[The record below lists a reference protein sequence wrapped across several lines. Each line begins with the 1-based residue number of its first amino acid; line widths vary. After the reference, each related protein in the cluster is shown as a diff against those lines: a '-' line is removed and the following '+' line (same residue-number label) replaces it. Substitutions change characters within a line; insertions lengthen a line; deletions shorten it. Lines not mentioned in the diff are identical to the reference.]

1 MFLIILTPF
10 LLEIILLEI
19 YLMLGRKIKFHLM
32 KFLLKGAALGLAIV
46 NLCLHSSCHS
56 ETRTVR
62 LYSMITKV
70 LLVARATLEV
80 VGHGQG
86 VKHTLQFH
94 HYDLT
99 SESPWISIEILR
111 KNLSQLYDMPCFRY
125 QHFQS

>member
-1 MFLIILTPF
+1 MIILTPF

-56 ETRTVR
+56 YTRTVR
-62 LYSMITKV
+62 LYSKR
-70 LLVARATLEV
+70 VARATLEV

-94 HYDLT
+94 HYDVT
-99 SESPWISIEILR
+99 SESP
-111 KNLSQLYDMPCFRY
+111 
-125 QHFQS
+125 